1 MALDKWD
8 SRAASVPP
16 VYKLS
21 LFSCRS
27 GDFRN
32 PSSELPKNEEG
43 NSGQLTINN
52 KILPQIVDT
61 ENYQKKG
68 NPKSV
73 VYKLSQT
80 AVNQPPLPLCR
91 SRSGTW
97 HIAHPTPSYQCDL
110 YYYHLI
116 EQKRQQLSG
125 PCSSPALYLCAS
137 YHRLAARDSARLR
150 PGSARGSAPALVST
164 YSSPPKFC

>member
-1 MALDKWD
+1 MPT
-8 SRAASVPP
+8 SSVPP
-16 VYKLS
+16 PFINYH
-21 LFSCRS
+21 
-27 GDFRN
+27 
-32 PSSELPKNEEG
+32 SSVAGQVTSEEG

-52 KILPQIVDT
+52 KILPQILPYWTQRTTRKREIPRVPFIS
-61 ENYQKKG
+61 YPRQLLI
-68 NPKSV
+68 NPHCH
-73 VYKLSQT
+73 
-80 AVNQPPLPLCR
+80 CR

-97 HIAHPTPSYQCDL
+97 HIAHPTPSCQCDL

-125 PCSSPALYLCAS
+125 PCSSPAPYLCAS
-137 YHRLAARDSARLR
+137 YHRLAPRDSARLR